1 MKSFRRMLVGSD
13 VRLNRLLA
21 VIEAKFPATR
31 VPTTWETKVLTAVA
45 WASTVAISVVVFD
58 IRNPFSLIGVVLKA
72 LPYLYT
78 WQIPREYRHKKLPLY
93 LAVGLVAYF
102 LFDAYVSFE
111 AIYVAESSTAPIAAL
126 MVMATSVVI
135 VPAGALITFGLVRI
149 VKGAS
154 KSLRSLN
161 G

>member
-21 VIEAKFPATR
+21 VIEAKFPETR
-31 VPTTWETKVLTAVA
+31 VPTTTETKVLTAVA
-45 WASTVAISVVVFD
+45 WAGAVAISVIVFD

-72 LPYLYT
+72 VPYLYT
-78 WQIPREYRHKKLPLY
+78 WQMSKEYRHKKLPLY

-111 AIYVAESSTAPIAAL
+111 AIYRAKSSTAPIAAFL
-126 MVMATSVVI
+126 VMATSVVI
-135 VPAGALITFGLVRI
+135 VPAGAFVTFLLVRI
-149 VKGAS
+149 VEGAS
-154 KSLRSLN
+154 KSFRR
-161 G
+161 

>member
-45 WASTVAISVVVFD
+45 WISPVVISVIVFD

-72 LPYLYT
+72 LPYLCT
-78 WQIPREYRHKKLPLY
+78 WQISRDYKERKRLPLY

-111 AIYVAESSTAPIAAL
+111 AIYVAKSSTAPIAAF
-126 MVMATSVVI
+126 MVMATSFVI
-135 VPAGALITFGLVRI
+135 VPAGALITFGLVRL
-149 VKGAS
+149 VEGAS
-154 KSLRSLN
+154 KSFRC
-161 G
+161 